1 MLTVK
6 EMQEIIIQQVP
17 EVDFLEL
24 LNLTTADLV
33 IAFEDRLNEKLE
45 EITKN
50 LEIPDEGEDD
60 EY

>member
-45 EITKN
+45 ELTKN
-50 LEIPDEGEDD
+50 LELPDEGEDD

>member
-1 MLTVK
+1 
-6 EMQEIIIQQVP
+6 MQEIIIQQVP

-45 EITKN
+45 ELTKN
-50 LEIPDEGEDD
+50 LELPDEGEDD